1 VADLLDGEVRVE
13 SEPGKGST
21 FVVTL
26 PRPGTP
32 AANADGEDEE

>member
-1 VADLLDGEVRVE
+1 MGGTIAVQ

-26 PRPGTP
+26 PLVARTSP
-32 AANADGEDEE
+32 A